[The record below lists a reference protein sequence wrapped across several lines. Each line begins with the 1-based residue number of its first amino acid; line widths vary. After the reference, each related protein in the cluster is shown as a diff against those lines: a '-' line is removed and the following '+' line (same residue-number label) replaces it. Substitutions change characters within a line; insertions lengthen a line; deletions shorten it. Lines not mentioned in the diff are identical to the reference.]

1 MIEALKKRYKVGD
14 VITIHTAD
22 TSFTGIIEAFEET
35 CVVIDTADCVEFI
48 SNNSIIRFTAPK
60 IEMPKI
66 EEATSMNSVD
76 EIVSSK
82 EEIISEIV
90 ENENTNK
97 VDRVEQP
104 NENIESLKKL
114 GINVVGKIDL
124 DKLYKPRKD
133 SSFQEKTYRL
143 SKVSRELNI
152 GIQIIVKEL
161 HQLGT
166 EVDANPNTKISEAL
180 FLKLK
185 DSLAQSNKNRSNKT
199 ENKDVLGIKLNSL
212 EQLKQLKEKINIGVE
227 NQIIPAN
234 ATIKRYGHLGYGYLT
249 DQDNNDYYF
258 RFGDVLDKE
267 LLNKLSDLGR
277 AEGLQV
283 ICKLNSF
290 KGRNTATDIIL
301 PKKLLD
307 FQNDAEQ
314 FFKRNDYNHALHC
327 IDLILL
333 AFPEYDP
340 ALQLKKKIQI
350 EKTKKERQLLQ
361 NKYSYNEAKTELK
374 KGNISKAKE
383 LLIKAIELNDEKS
396 EGAIKELSYLLQREG
411 DIDSAIELV
420 IKHAAKIKTSDSNSL
435 VAYFYETKKDY
446 SSALNFLNKVKAI
459 TKAEQVRLSK
469 RKAIV
474 YWGLSDFEGAE
485 KSILF
490 VLKEQPNDIAFNKF
504 YEGIKAVKKGGSS
517 EELEA
522 IFNEAQLFS
531 LTGGFSPFIQF
542 SLEHCEYKGLPKE
555 ILAEEKYDFN
565 ALKSIRNYI
574 EKAAG
579 NRPIEKADF
588 LLTEAKLME
597 LITPEKEIE
606 LNEVLSKRSLALAEA
621 SALIGK
627 SPDILR
633 FFLLEAFRLAPDLPF
648 VRNHLPIYFASYHLS
663 SIESLKYQS
672 IGWRESLKS
681 VIEKNIGEI
690 FWNGMVDVLLANSKI
705 ANSILTYLFQ
715 NTSFRNICYTY
726 LSEEKILKS
735 EKEQKERFIKIWN
748 DKINDLK
755 NIKSNWSLKLD
766 SITNSK
772 TSESFTENFNKT
784 VFPIPNWISQTDSN
798 RINTFNEINKSISE
812 FNSQFAFE
820 DKERYFNIIL
830 NQALQLRVEIEESP
844 TELSFNILRKLLL
857 KIESII
863 NTEFAQLIETSKPEI
878 SISILGEGVLHE
890 ADLIVNLQVSVSN
903 KKGSAPVS
911 WLSLEIENTDDIT
924 FILANNVLDQT
935 LKGGE
940 ERIIRLQV
948 NVNPKIKDEGATNV
962 KIKCAYKIRGSE
974 DSNSFIE
981 NLSLRLYSEAEFV
994 KIENCFAATADSGP
1008 VTDPNMFFGRDSFI
1022 ENINNSILDSKS
1034 KCIIIYGQKRSGKSS
1049 VLYHLREKLL
1059 QTSNSF
1065 CISFS
1070 LGEILEN
1077 LSSLTFYY
1085 KILSEMEDELETLSE
1100 AGISIPDFT
1109 APSLAELKEAP
1120 SLVFNDYLKKFNKDI
1135 SLLKEWEDKK
1145 LILLLDEFTY
1155 VYTAIQKKVL
1165 SDDFMKTWKS
1175 FLEKGFFTSV
1185 LVGQDIMPK
1194 FTEAYPNEFG
1204 VTEPKRLS
1212 YLDKDDAIKLIE
1224 IPIWDSLKNR
1234 SRFLG
1239 NAVNYILDY
1248 TSSNPYYIQIFCA
1261 RLVDY
1266 MNQKKFISVT
1276 EADIIE
1282 VAQSLIKGEQSLS
1295 ADKFDNLITAGDSD
1309 LEAFSPKDVLRALK
1323 EIAIASK
1330 NLDSCNREAINL
1342 NDKDYE
1348 EKILKDLKTREVIS
1362 SPTTNYYKINVRL
1375 FKEWLLIN

>member
-1 MIEALKKRYKVGD
+1 MIEILKKRYKVGD
-14 VITIHTAD
+14 VITIHTSES
-22 TSFTGIIEAFEET
+22 TFTGKIEAFEDT
-35 CVVIDTADCVEFI
+35 CVVIETTDCVEFI
-48 SNNSIIRFTAPK
+48 SNNSIIRFTVPK
-60 IEMPKI
+60 IVLPKI
-66 EEATSMNSVD
+66 EEEAKINSED
-76 EIVSSK
+76 EIVSS
-82 EEIISEIV
+82 EEGIISTTV
-90 ENENTNK
+90 ENESIK
-97 VDRVEQP
+97 KADILEQP
-104 NENIESLKKL
+104 DENVESLKKL

-133 SSFQEKTYRL
+133 ILFQEKTYRL

-152 GIQIIVKEL
+152 SIQIIVKKL
-161 HQLGT
+161 GQLGT
-166 EVDANPNTKISEAL
+166 EVDANPNTKISEEL

-185 DSLAQSNKNRSNKT
+185 TNLEQASRNSSNKT
-199 ENKDVLGIKLNSL
+199 ENNDVLGIKLNSL
-212 EQLKQLKEKINIGVE
+212 EQLKQLKEKINIGIE

-234 ATIKRYGHLGYGYLT
+234 AVIKRYGHLGYGYLT
-249 DQDNNDYYF
+249 DQNNNDYYF
-258 RFGDVLDKE
+258 RFNDVLDNV
-267 LLNKLSDLGR
+267 LLDKLSDIGQ
-277 AEGLQV
+277 AEGVQV
-283 ICKLNSF
+283 ICRLISF
-290 KGRNTATDIIL
+290 KGRNTASDIIL
-301 PKKLLD
+301 PKKLIE
-307 FQNDAEQ
+307 FQNDAEL
-314 FFKRNDYNHALHC
+314 FFKNYDYNHALHC
-327 IDLILL
+327 IELMLS

-340 ALQLKKKIQI
+340 AKELKKKIQT
-350 EKTKKERQLLQ
+350 EKIKKEKQVIQ
-361 NKYSYNEAKTELK
+361 NRYAYNEAKTELR
-374 KGNISKAKE
+374 KGNVGRAKE
-383 LLIKAIELNDEKS
+383 LLIKAVELNDEKS

-420 IKHAAKIKTSDSNSL
+420 IKHADKIKTSDSNSL
-435 VAYFYETKKDY
+435 IAYFYETKKDY
-446 SSALNFLNKVKAI
+446 TNALIFLNKVKAI
-459 TKAEQVRLSK
+459 TKIEQIRLSK

-474 YWGLSDFEGAE
+474 YWGLSDFENAE
-485 KSILF
+485 ISILF
-490 VLKEQPNDIAFNKF
+490 VLKEQPDDVAFNKF
-504 YEGIKAVKKGGSS
+504 YEGIKAVQKGGST

-574 EKAAG
+574 DKAAG
-579 NRPIEKADF
+579 NRPIEKAEF

-597 LITPEKEIE
+597 QISPEKEVE
-606 LNEVLSKRSLALAEA
+606 LNEVLSKRSMALAEA
-621 SALIGK
+621 SALMGK
-627 SPDILR
+627 STDVLR

-648 VRNHLPIYFASYHLS
+648 VRNHLPIYFASYHIS

-672 IGWRESLKS
+672 IGWKESLKS
-681 VIEKNIGEI
+681 VIEKNIGEV
-690 FWNGMVDVLLANSKI
+690 FWNGMVDVLVANSKI
-705 ANSILTYLFQ
+705 ANSLLTYLFQ
-715 NTSFRNICYTY
+715 NATFRNLCYTY
-726 LSEEKILKS
+726 LSEKKILKS
-735 EKEQKERFIKIWN
+735 EKDQKERFLKIWN
-748 DKINDLK
+748 DKINTLK
-755 NIKSNWSLKLD
+755 GIKSNWSLKLD
-766 SITNSK
+766 SITISK
-772 TSESFTENFNKT
+772 TSESFSENFNKI
-784 VFPIPNWISQTDSN
+784 VFPLPSWISQTDSN
-798 RINTFNEINKSISE
+798 RISTFTEIVKSISE

-820 DKERYFNIIL
+820 DKERYYNIIL
-830 NQALQLRVEIEESP
+830 NQALQLKVEIEESP

-863 NTEFAQLIETSKPEI
+863 NSEFNQLIETSKPEI
-878 SISILGEGVLHE
+878 SISIFGEGVLHE
-890 ADLIVNLQVSVSN
+890 ADLLVNVQVGVAN

-911 WLSLEIENTDDIT
+911 WLSLIIENTDEIS
-924 FILANNVLDQT
+924 FILANNILDQT

-940 ERIIRLQV
+940 EKIIRLQV
-948 NVNPKIKDEGATNV
+948 KVSKKIKDEGATNI
-962 KIKCAYKIRGSE
+962 KIKCSYKIRGSE
-974 DSNSFIE
+974 EINNFIE

-994 KIENCFAATADSGP
+994 KIENSFAATADSGP
-1008 VTDPNMFFGRDSFI
+1008 VTDPNMFFGRESFI

-1049 VLYHLREKLL
+1049 VLYHLKEKLL
-1059 QTSNSF
+1059 QTNNSF

-1070 LGEILEN
+1070 LGEIVEN

-1100 AGISIPDFT
+1100 AGIKIPDFI

-1120 SLVFNDYLKKFNKDI
+1120 SLVFNEYLKKFNKDI
-1135 SLLKEWEDKK
+1135 SQIKDWEDKK

-1155 VYTAIQKKVL
+1155 IYTAIQKKVL

-1239 NAVNYILDY
+1239 NAVNYILEY

-1276 EADIIE
+1276 EADVIE
-1282 VAQSLIKGEQSLS
+1282 VAQSLIKGEQSFS

-1309 LEAFSPKDVLRALK
+1309 LEAFSPKDVLKALK

-1342 NDKDYE
+1342 GDKDYE
-1348 EKILKDLKTREVIS
+1348 EKILKDLKVREVIS
-1362 SPTTNYYKINVRL
+1362 SPITNYYKINVRL